1 MKNYSAQAD
10 GSRFLLSELVNL
22 QKHLSLAAGA
32 GNVWLDMM
40 MNIFYLMHI
49 IDKAAAIYNFNNLI
63 KLSFLP
69 CGEVI
74 YNVLAEHDVE
84 HYIDLHVV
92 NVSSAG
98 RYGLSPTVCWVY
110 SSSLRW

>member
-1 MKNYSAQAD
+1 MDLDFYFRSLLTSKNIYHLQQEQGMFGWILLMMK
-10 GSRFLLSELVNL
+10 
-22 QKHLSLAAGA
+22 
-32 GNVWLDMM
+32 
-40 MNIFYLMHI
+40 IFYLMHI